1 MLISSCLSDNNYR
14 DIFLYG
20 SSRDMSSIIFIA
32 IFFFGSGRLYR
43 VQGEPPM
50 PAKKPNNPLP
60 LDDQLCYAI
69 YSAGMAIQR
78 VYKPLLDDLGLT
90 YPQYLVLNVL
100 WREDKLT
107 VGSIAERLALES
119 STLTPLLKRLEVAGL
134 LRRTRNPANERQVVV
149 ALTDKGRELRSR
161 AGCLADALLSSSGQ
175 SPAHLNQINRDVREL
190 RDAIYEHTGV
200 WRSTA

>member
-1 MLISSCLSDNNYR
+1 
-14 DIFLYG
+14 
-20 SSRDMSSIIFIA
+20 
-32 IFFFGSGRLYR
+32 
-43 VQGEPPM
+43 M
-50 PAKKPNNPLP
+50 PAKKLNNPLP

-119 STLTPLLKRLEVAGL
+119 STVTPLLKRLEVAGL

>member
-1 MLISSCLSDNNYR
+1 
-14 DIFLYG
+14 
-20 SSRDMSSIIFIA
+20 
-32 IFFFGSGRLYR
+32 
-43 VQGEPPM
+43 
-50 PAKKPNNPLP
+50 
-60 LDDQLCYAI
+60 
-69 YSAGMAIQR
+69 MAIQR

-90 YPQYLVLNVL
+90 YPQYLALNVL
-100 WREDKLT
+100 WREDNLT

-119 STLTPLLKRLEVAGL
+119 STLTPLLKRLEAAGL

-175 SPAHLNQINRDVREL
+175 SPTHLNQINRDVREL
-190 RDAIYEHTGV
+190 RDAIYEHTGI